1 MASALY
7 PKYKQLILGAGLNL
21 TSLNIKAVVVDGA
34 DYTYSAAHDNLD
46 DVPSGAR
53 IATSGNLASKTV
65 TDGVFDAADVVINSV
80 AGDASEIVIIYY
92 DSGTEST
99 STLIAYIDGLTI
111 QSNPGNL
118 TIQWHASGIFAL

>member
-7 PKYKQLILGAGLNL
+7 PKFKETLLGSGLNL
-21 TSLNIKAVVVDGA
+21 SSSNIKAVVVDGA
-34 DYTYSAAHDNLD
+34 DYTYSAAHEFLD

-53 IATSGNLASKTV
+53 IATSGNLASKTI
-65 TDGVFDAADVVINSV
+65 TDGVFDAADVTINSV
-80 AGDASEIVIIYY
+80 AGDASEIVIVYY
-92 DSGTEST
+92 DSGSEAT
-99 STLIAYIDGLTI
+99 SRLIAYIDGLTI